1 MVRIIQQ
8 EESSS
13 RRDFP
18 INGVFQWRGLSFAFQ
33 EEEGKRGVAERRLVV
48 SLDRWI
54 FGIRLIRLIL
64 FVAFVG
70 LIARAFAYGTL
81 LKPYDV
87 AVVVSDD
94 TAFVP
99 SEVLTVEAVDV
110 VVVIIA
116 RGKIGHWRTVPHID
130 GEVGVA
136 VVDVGHGFSVAVEEG
151 NLFRLPLKH
160 RTEN

>member
-1 MVRIIQQ
+1 MVRTIQQ

-13 RRDFP
+13 SRDFP

-33 EEEGKRGVAERRLVV
+33 EEEGKRGVAERRFVV

-70 LIARAFAYGTL
+70 LIARAFAYGAL
-81 LKPYDV
+81 LKPYDI

-99 SEVLTVEAVDV
+99 SEVLTVEAV

>member
-1 MVRIIQQ
+1 MLAN
-8 EESSS
+8 
-13 RRDFP
+13 RRDYP
-18 INGVFQWRGLSFAFQ
+18 AGEIFQWRGLSFAFQ
-33 EEEGKRGVAERRLVV
+33 EEEGKRCVAERRLVV
-48 SLDRWI
+48 RLDRWI

-70 LIARAFAYGTL
+70 LIARAFAYGAL
-81 LKPYDV
+81 LKPYDI

-99 SEVLTVEAVDV
+99 SEMLTVEAVDV

-116 RGKIGHWRTVPHID
+116 RGKIGHWRTLPHID
-130 GEVGVA
+130 REVGVA